1 MVCSA
6 KPTGCHPML
15 PYVVVGRGVRTVLRE
30 EVAFSFLSQ
39 RKELL
44 EEQLGN
50 PK

>member
-15 PYVVVGRGVRTVLRE
+15 PYVVVGRGGKNS
-30 EVAFSFLSQ
+30 AFSFLSQ
-39 RKELL
+39 RKEVL

-50 PK
+50 PKWLS